1 MKILVIGSGGRE
13 HALIWKIKQNKNV
26 TKIYCAPGNAGISQ
40 LAQCVP
46 IEQGDVDG
54 LLKFAL
60 EENISLTVVG
70 PEEPLVKG
78 IVDAFQSKGLSIFG
92 PPQNAAILEGSKVF
106 AKNMMKRYNIP
117 TADFEVFDSS
127 QDAINFLI
135 KAKYPLVIKADGL
148 AAGKGVIICKN
159 FEQAKDAVSDIMVDK
174 IFGEAGDK
182 IVVEDCLVGEEASFI
197 AVTDG
202 KTILPF
208 DSSQDHKAV
217 YDNDEGPNTGG
228 MGAYSPAPVVTK
240 DVYDKIIS
248 RVMNPLIEGFKREN
262 ISYKGVIYAGLMITN
277 GEPYVLEFNCRF
289 GDPETQPL
297 LIRLQSDIVEI
308 FEATINHS
316 LDKIIPNVRWSNSAS
331 VCIVMASGGY
341 PGHYQKGFYISGLDN
356 FNQDKNVMIF
366 HAGTKL
372 VDGKVVNNGGRVLG
386 VTALGFSIKEAI
398 ENGYNA
404 VSKISWQGVHYRK
417 DIGKKALKY
426 FKS

>member
-78 IVDAFQSKGLSIFG
+78 IVDAFQSKGVSIFG

-159 FEQAKDAVSDIMVDK
+159 FEQAKDAVRDIMVDK

-308 FEATINHS
+308 FEAH
-316 LDKIIPNVRWSNSAS
+316 
-331 VCIVMASGGY
+331 
-341 PGHYQKGFYISGLDN
+341 
-356 FNQDKNVMIF
+356 
-366 HAGTKL
+366 
-372 VDGKVVNNGGRVLG
+372 
-386 VTALGFSIKEAI
+386 
-398 ENGYNA
+398 
-404 VSKISWQGVHYRK
+404 
-417 DIGKKALKY
+417 
-426 FKS
+426 